1 MIDFEWGRISTKIY
15 LKKKQKTNV
24 SLYGFV
30 NLKLKTSS
38 QLATKVTS
46 FEIKKKKRQYQ
57 SFHFSNFYTSQYL
70 IYSINLHP
78 QITRIG
84 SPPLTNW
91 GASCPCYRSTGFTL
105 VVTIHKPLIL
115 KKENAVGL

>member
-15 LKKKQKTNV
+15 LKKKQKNNV

-46 FEIKKKKRQYQ
+46 FEIKKKKTISEF
-57 SFHFSNFYTSQYL
+57 SFLKFLHKSVSYLLYKPTSPNNQNRVSSSNEL
-70 IYSINLHP
+70 
-78 QITRIG
+78 G
-84 SPPLTNW
+84 SFLPML
-91 GASCPCYRSTGFTL
+91 
-105 VVTIHKPLIL
+105 
-115 KKENAVGL
+115 

>member
-46 FEIKKKKRQYQ
+46 FEIKKKKKDNIRV
-57 SFHFSNFYTSQYL
+57 FISQ
-70 IYSINLHP
+70 ISTQVSIL
-78 QITRIG
+78 
-84 SPPLTNW
+84 
-91 GASCPCYRSTGFTL
+91 FTL
-105 VVTIHKPLIL
+105 
-115 KKENAVGL
+115 